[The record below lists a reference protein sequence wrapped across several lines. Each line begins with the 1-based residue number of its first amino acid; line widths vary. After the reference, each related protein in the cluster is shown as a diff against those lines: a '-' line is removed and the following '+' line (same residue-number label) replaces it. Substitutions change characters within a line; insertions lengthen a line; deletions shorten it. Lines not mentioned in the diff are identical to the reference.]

1 MCGQKSYFCFEKQ
14 YIRSYDMKIGELD
27 LGEYP
32 VILAPMEDI
41 TDPPFRTLCR
51 EHGADMSYSEFI
63 SADGLIRNA
72 EKSLVKL
79 DIEDSERPV
88 GIQIFGA
95 DADSMSKAAGMIASL
110 DRKPDVL
117 DINFGCPVGK
127 VAGKG
132 AGSGIF
138 QDIPNMLKITRA
150 VVDACPDIPVT
161 VKTRLGW
168 DERSMVIADIAESL
182 QDCGIKA
189 LTIHGRTRCQMYKGQ
204 ARWDVIR
211 DVKRNP
217 RICIP
222 VVGNGD
228 VTCGEDALRM
238 RDEYGLDGCMI
249 GRAAVGNPWIFAEVK
264 HFLKTGGHLPPPS
277 VGQRTEAARTHLLR
291 AVAWKGERLG
301 VLETR
306 KHYASY
312 FKGIAGFKD
321 TRIKLCTADTSQAV
335 LEILERIPD
344 VFSS

>member
-1 MCGQKSYFCFEKQ
+1 
-14 YIRSYDMKIGELD
+14 
-27 LGEYP
+27 
-32 VILAPMEDI
+32 
-41 TDPPFRTLCR
+41 
-51 EHGADMSYSEFI
+51 
-63 SADGLIRNA
+63 
-72 EKSLVKL
+72 
-79 DIEDSERPV
+79 
-88 GIQIFGA
+88 
-95 DADSMSKAAGMIASL
+95 
-110 DRKPDVL
+110 
-117 DINFGCPVGK
+117 
-127 VAGKG
+127 
-132 AGSGIF
+132 
-138 QDIPNMLKITRA
+138 MLKITRA

-168 DERSMVIADIAESL
+168 DEHSIVIADIAESL

-217 RICIP
+217 RIRIP

-249 GRAAVGNPWIFAEVK
+249 GR
-264 HFLKTGGHLPPPS
+264 PS

>member
-1 MCGQKSYFCFEKQ
+1 
-14 YIRSYDMKIGELD
+14 MKIKDLD

-41 TDPPFRTLCR
+41 TDPPFRTLC
-51 EHGADMSYSEFI
+51 HQYGADMSYSEFI

-79 DIEDSERPV
+79 DIEENERPV

-95 DADSMSKAAGMIASL
+95 NEQSMAQAAQMIASL

-138 QDIPNMLKITRA
+138 QDIPNMMRITRA
-150 VVDACPDIPVT
+150 VVNNAGNIPVT

-168 DERSMVIADIAESL
+168 DEHSIVIADIAEEL
-182 QDCGIKA
+182 QDCGIQA
-189 LTIHGRTRCQMYKGQ
+189 LTIHGRTRCQMYKGE
-204 ARWDVIR
+204 AHWEVIR
-211 DVKRNP
+211 DIKQNP
-217 RICIP
+217 RIVIP
-222 VVGNGD
+222 IVGNGD
-228 VTCGEDALRM
+228 VRCGEDAMRM

-249 GRAAVGNPWIFAEVK
+249 GRATVGSPWIFSDIK
-264 HFLKTGGHLPPPS
+264 HFLRTKEHLPAPDIAERVS
-277 VGQRTEAARTHLLR
+277 AARTHLAR

-306 KHYASY
+306 KHYAAY
-312 FKGIAGFKD
+312 FKGVENFKD
-321 TRIKLCTADTSQAV
+321 TRIRLCTADTSGEV
-335 LEILERIPD
+335 FDILTE
-344 VFSS
+344 VENNF